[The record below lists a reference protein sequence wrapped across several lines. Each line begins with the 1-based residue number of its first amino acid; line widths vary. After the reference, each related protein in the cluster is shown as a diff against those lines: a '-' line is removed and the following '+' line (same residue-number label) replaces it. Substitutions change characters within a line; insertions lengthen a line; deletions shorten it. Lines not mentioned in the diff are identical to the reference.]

1 MWIWVNRARN
11 AVSFPGSLQG
21 LPGTTP
27 NWYTGSGDG
36 ETSQSIR
43 QSPAWRGGWR
53 GNLANGGETGET
65 KKPDISYSELFRTK
79 KKQHHKL

>member
-1 MWIWVNRARN
+1 MVVTGNFREH
-11 AVSFPGSLQG
+11 V
-21 LPGTTP
+21 
-27 NWYTGSGDG
+27 GSGDG

-65 KKPDISYSELFRTK
+65 KKSDISLQTSQDTEVKIF
-79 KKQHHKL
+79 